1 MLLVISLLALYVL
14 RLSFRT
20 WMGSGAMARRASS
33 SLAGAPMLF
42 GVLSSMVLCVP
53 RLFYWIWTDSGAWM
67 QRACSSFEGFTL
79 VGVDCLRGGPLM
91 SLARVARRELA
102 VACLTDYLPPGGQ
115 SRGHASWF
123 PVCERAN
130 DGLRTASSSRRSTS
144 PPRAFSISP
153 RLVRTATSL
162 SPSPDARRMALLA
175 IARLR
180 GGGSPEEEG
189 VPRHESTLGRQLALA
204 PEPLVPDHAAKDSA
218 NAAPHASSHTLRP
231 HGYMSAVGESSGA
244 ASRPIIDHEVQS
256 SDRSAARF
264 ARSWKRSAEAKA
276 CFDSFVWPLRTHHE
290 LRRLL
295 ASDVLTPTWLLLGE
309 FSGAFASVCE
319 TERGVVTLSVDLR
332 EPEQEGL
339 HFCGSFHDVIE
350 LATWDFIVAWPN
362 CTHTAYSNGALRV
375 TKALDGRA
383 FWGHVG
389 VLYVLLAGR
398 AAGRMVEQP
407 DSDFGQLYP
416 TRRVR
421 AHTSQYGDV
430 HSKTINLYLI
440 GASLPGLTP
449 MPGALHERDQ
459 LRRPAHWEF
468 PDADARDR
476 FRSSWEHFPLFMSAL
491 VGCLCVG
498 EPAPPPT
505 PFEDGLEALACAWH
519 DRGWPVPEGYEAC
532 TDGLPPIR
540 ARDYQA
546 LRGPGD
552 GRRPQ
557 AAIPRSRQ
565 AGLRPLAGTPT
576 PSADVT
582 PTETP
587 ADELIPGDLSMLQR
601 LAEMQIVT
609 LAELTARGVV
619 LIFIATLMQ
628 PLVFAHVNGFQV
640 LGAELPLSAA
650 RSVPMR
656 LLERWAELAF
666 SAPAVATTFMI
677 GRYGADGPRLGV
689 CLLPFVPPPADVVR
703 SASERRARLLKGA
716 TFLWCTLACLT
727 GTPLADP
734 VARALAGLAAFAG
747 PVTYTADALHEG
759 ELLHPVFRLGAAP
772 VASMM
777 GMRPVTYDRHSLGHW
792 LCQDADHQ
800 RLLRRALEATDDP
813 LLDGWAERILPPPQ
827 ELLDLV
833 QAQMPD
839 MLSADLLSI
848 PYSPLYVPPTTAYL
862 PRMPAQLPADPP
874 SCVRSAM
881 ELLTEH
887 GRQRVHEWLSRVLD
901 QLYCI
906 ELQHADCERLRPP
919 AVAIGQ
925 EALLPWA
932 QGRVWDLTFE
942 RAPCAVPLD
951 MTLPL
956 DSNLNLDYLERRLA
970 GYPDQNLIANILEG
984 IRFEADVE
992 LQTVLVPH
1000 LISLPKGFISVRKE
1014 LYRLQKLDWYRF
1026 FEHLPFWPMYVN
1038 GQGAVTRK
1046 MEDRYRRTT
1055 ECGGP
1060 RRPTFDGS
1068 GLRALSI
1075 NEASSIRHMP
1085 AWYRSRHDPPWI
1097 QYLHERQLDEPLQWG
1112 MPSVRP
1118 PELKPSLAA
1127 VMHDLSI
1134 LLAAARQLDEPL
1146 YIFGDDAKDY
1156 FNQLAIASEDWWK
1169 LGVVFIHADDV
1180 TAPRSAG
1187 ERLFFVSERRLG
1199 FGARPSSNIAQR
1211 FSEALLHLLREDM
1224 DAVEAAVP
1232 RDTRPS
1238 AVRWQEARAAIS
1250 FRSSRRD
1257 SEAERSSQQRLYFA
1271 HMYTDDPIL
1280 GVVGVQRALR
1290 LLTVWMRL
1298 VDDVGLIMAIAEKR
1312 HLGTWAPW
1320 LGVLLLAGM
1329 GFVLIPKAKLLRTVQ
1344 RLDDLVTNG
1353 MSFQE
1358 YRSLIGLLE
1367 HLRCIYCAAASI
1379 MYGLYQPHGSLRVR
1393 HEGPSALIR
1402 PNPFQYEQ
1410 LCRHRSLLLSTG
1422 GAPVTAALK
1431 RTAIGVPDTFSVK
1444 FTVSADAATDS
1455 KPPGIGGFCHGLYWY
1470 IPIAVEW
1477 LAYLHIT
1484 VLELLA
1490 TGLGAITLAPY
1501 LMHARRVRLQ
1511 SDALAT
1517 PFVLSRHRAHS
1528 PTLMIAHHALLQD
1541 DQYLAVAANAEVQ
1554 HIGGDMNPY
1563 SDSVSR
1569 ALWQRFQLLCR
1580 ASNIQPVQIQVPQR
1594 AHDLLRR
1601 VYLVAQQAGVR
1612 VRTSPYV
1619 RPDPVL
1625 PPAMLMLG
1633 RRSTACEEADAVAH
1647 VSARL
1652 AAALRGSTVA
1662 QPTVARPTV
1671 GFKGAVSARLAAAL
1685 SLAGH
1690 AAAALSAQVPAPAP
1704 AAISGRLASRLRG
1717 ETDPSAQA
1725 ANPSQAPASSSQVP
1739 ARKPATTAAPRR
1751 RPGNT
1756 MVEPSWHARRQG
1768 GLTLVT
1774 IGKLR
1779 LMALPRPASAAPSL
1793 ARDTLRAAAGE
1804 QAHRRAARF
1813 AKAGFGA
1820 AHSIDQLAELLKHAG
1835 DLADFGASYG
1845 TRRKN
1850 EAAWAHW
1857 EQFAALVGFD
1867 PLLSAEQVRDHHS
1880 EVGTLMATFL
1890 LYVYPKMKGKRGR
1903 EWAAPRSAFA
1913 YVLAIIRIFR
1923 EWKLV
1928 LPSAKVVQG
1937 ELHGLLRA
1945 FVTVYGA
1952 HALMPQRRDPFRY
1965 SMIQTLL
1972 NLKKERL
1979 GARSYDPDSIIGQAF
1994 RGMLALGWRTG
2005 HRLAEFVAH
2014 PSGEICWVTRH
2025 DVSYIIAG
2033 VHVSDPTP
2041 AQLAALRPGDTILI
2055 APPRSKTD
2063 QFGEIHSP
2071 FASAIAFSY
2080 DRNSA
2085 GFLIQQIECTR
2096 PVHGRSREF
2105 TPLFA
2110 DENGLPYTHSVM
2122 DTLLHAALARLYGEP
2137 VASCYSWHSL
2147 RSGLATA
2154 LKAAGCSD
2162 DIIQMICRWA
2172 NPASLKIYALHGT
2185 SLHINWVDQAEK
2197 AVIDAVRGSS
2207 VPKVC
2212 NSEGNIA
2219 LLHHFDGNVPTRAR
2233 HVLDNADKE
2242 AGDTAAAPAAPPDS
2256 SPLTIANAVGR
2267 RVRVPTA
2274 CWPTYTCIEHEG
2286 QGWTAH
2292 VLALHRACGKAAT
2305 ARSATVRFAEATD
2318 DRGLPFHDVQLD
2330 LSVLIPF

>member
-1 MLLVISLLALYVL
+1 MLSIFSFLVLCDLMPFSLSLLVLCLLWLHYWVWMDPRASTRRAYSTFPFGVSCPQGG
-14 RLSFRT
+14 RLLLP
-20 WMGSGAMARRASS
+20 ARRAGDGPDVG
-33 SLAGAPMLF
+33 LPAPRTAF
-42 GVLSSMVLCVP
+42 SAPSAKRATSPSQVLS
-53 RLFYWIWTDSGAWM
+53 I
-67 QRACSSFEGFTL
+67 SSRL
-79 VGVDCLRGGPLM
+79 VGFAPADPPY
-91 SLARVARRELA
+91 SL
-102 VACLTDYLPPGGQ
+102 
-115 SRGHASWF
+115 
-123 PVCERAN
+123 
-130 DGLRTASSSRRSTS
+130 
-144 PPRAFSISP
+144 
-153 RLVRTATSL
+153 
-162 SPSPDARRMALLA
+162 DARRAPFTALQYC
-175 IARLR
+175 ARIR
-180 GGGSPEEEG
+180 GGGGPEEGG
-189 VPRHESTLGRQLALA
+189 VPWHESAISRQLTLS
-204 PEPLVPDHAAKDSA
+204 PGPSVPDREATDSL
-218 NAAPHASSHTLRP
+218 NAVPHALPHTLRP
-231 HGYMSAVGESSGA
+231 HGYMGVEGEGSGA
-244 ASRPIIDHEVQS
+244 ASRPSVEHEVATP
-256 SDRSAARF
+256 DVPAVRF
-264 ARSWKRSAEAKA
+264 ARSWRRSAEARA
-276 CFDSFVWPLRTHHE
+276 CFDSFSWPLRTRLE

-295 ASDVLTPTWLLLGE
+295 ASRVLTPTWLLLGE
-309 FSGAFASVCE
+309 FSGAFSAVCE
-319 TERGVVTLSVDLR
+319 TQRGVVTLSVDLR

-339 HFCGSFHDVIE
+339 HFCGHFHDVIE
-350 LATWDFIVAWPN
+350 LATWEFVVAWPN

-375 TKALDGRA
+375 VKALDGRA

-398 AAGRMVEQP
+398 ASGRMVEQP
-407 DSDFGQLYP
+407 DSDFSQLFP
-416 TRRVR
+416 TRRERVR
-421 AHTSQYGDV
+421 TDLYGDP
-430 HSKTINLYLI
+430 HSKLLNLYLI
-440 GASLPGLTP
+440 GASLPGLAPVKTAAP
-449 MPGALHERDQ
+449 LGDL

-476 FRSSWEHFPLFMSAL
+476 FRSSWEHFPLFMIAL
-491 VGCLCVG
+491 MSCLCVDDV
-498 EPAPPPT
+498 ALCST
-505 PFEDGLEALACAWH
+505 PFEEGLEALACAWH
-519 DRGWPVPEGYEAC
+519 DAGWPVPDGYDAC
-532 TDGLPPIR
+532 TDGLPPFS
-540 ARDYQA
+540 AREYQT

-552 GRRPQ
+552 GRRPR
-557 AAIPRSRQ
+557 AVIPRSRRS
-565 AGLRPLAGTPT
+565 ALGPLALEQA
-576 PSADVT
+576 SL
-582 PTETP
+582 TEP
-587 ADELIPGDLSMLQR
+587 AVIDERVSLDQSVLMR
-601 LAEMQIVT
+601 LATVQVVT
-609 LAELTARGVV
+609 LAELTASGVV
-619 LIFIATLMQ
+619 LLFVATLLQ
-628 PLVFAHVNGFQV
+628 PLVFAHVNGLQV
-640 LGAELPLSAA
+640 LGAELPLSSA
-650 RSVPMR
+650 RSTPMR

-666 SAPAVATTFMI
+666 SASAMATTFMI
-677 GRYGADGPRLGV
+677 GQYGADGPRLGV
-689 CLLPFVPPPADVVR
+689 CLLPFAPPPEDVVR
-703 SASERRARLLKGA
+703 TAADRRARLRKGA
-716 TFLWCTLACLT
+716 AFLWCTLACMT
-727 GTPLADP
+727 DTPLADP
-734 VARALAGLAAFAG
+734 MARALAGLASFAG

-772 VASMM
+772 IASMM

-792 LCQDADHQ
+792 LLQDADHQ
-800 RLLRRALEATDDP
+800 RLLRRALESTEEP
-813 LLDGWAERILPPPQ
+813 LLEGWADRIRPPPQ

-833 QAQMPD
+833 QARMPD
-839 MLSADLLSI
+839 MLGDDLLSI
-848 PYSPLYVPPTTAYL
+848 PYSPLYVPPETPYL
-862 PRMPAQLPADPP
+862 PRMPAQLPAGTPG
-874 SCVRSAM
+874 CVRSAM

-887 GRQRVHEWLSRVLD
+887 GRQRVHEWLSKVLD
-901 QLYCI
+901 QLRCI
-906 ELQHADCERLRPP
+906 ELQQADCERLRPP
-919 AVAIGQ
+919 PIAIGQ

-932 QGRVWDLTFE
+932 RGRVWDLTFE

-956 DSNLNLDYLERRLA
+956 DSHLHLGYLRRRLA
-970 GYPDQNLIANILEG
+970 GYPDQNLMSNILEG

-992 LQTVLVPH
+992 LQMVLVPH
-1000 LISLPKGFISVRKE
+1000 LISLPKGFVSVRKE
-1014 LYRLQKLDWYRF
+1014 LYRLQALNWYRF
-1026 FEHLPFWPMYVN
+1026 FAHLPFWPMYIN

-1075 NEASSIRHMP
+1075 NEASSTRHMP
-1085 AWYRSRHDPPWI
+1085 AWYQFRHDPPWLK
-1097 QYLHERQLDEPLQWG
+1097 YLQERKLDAPLEWG
-1112 MPSVRP
+1112 MPSKRP
-1118 PELKPSLAA
+1118 PEIKPTLAV

-1180 TAPRSAG
+1180 ANPRPAS

-1224 DAVEAAVP
+1224 DAAEAAVP
-1232 RDTRPS
+1232 PDTRP
-1238 AVRWQEARAAIS
+1238 AAERWRQARASIR
-1250 FRSSRRD
+1250 FRSSRRESD
-1257 SEAERSSQQRLYFA
+1257 AERNAQRRLYFV

-1290 LLTVWMRL
+1290 LLRIWMHL
-1298 VDDVGLIMAIAEKR
+1298 VDEIGLIMAIPEKR

-1320 LGVLLLAGM
+1320 LGVILLAGM

-1344 RLDDLVTNG
+1344 RLDELMTNG
-1353 MSFQE
+1353 MPFQD

-1379 MYGLYQPHGSLRVR
+1379 MYSLYQPHGSLRVR
-1393 HEGPSALIR
+1393 HEGPSAIIR

-1410 LCRHRSLLLSTG
+1410 LCRHRSMLMSTG

-1431 RTAIGVPDTFSVK
+1431 RAEIETLDSLSVK
-1444 FTVSADAATDS
+1444 FTASADAATDS
-1455 KPPGIGGFCHGLYWY
+1455 EPPGIGGFCHGLYWY
-1470 IPIAVEW
+1470 IPIAIEW

-1501 LMHARRVRLQ
+1501 LKHAQRVRLQ

-1528 PTLMIAHHALLQD
+1528 PTLMLAHHELLQD
-1541 DQYLAVAANAEVQ
+1541 DRYVSVAANAEVQ
-1554 HIGGDMNPY
+1554 HLGGDMNPY

-1580 ASNIQPVQIQVPQR
+1580 ASNIQPVQVRVPQR
-1594 AHDLLRR
+1594 AHDLLLR
-1601 VYLVAQQAGVR
+1601 VYLAAKHAGVR
-1612 VRTSPYV
+1612 IRTSSYT

-1625 PPAMLMLG
+1625 PPALLMLG
-1633 RRSTACEEADAVAH
+1633 RRSTACEEADAVAKL
-1647 VSARL
+1647 SARL
-1652 AAALRGSTVA
+1652 SALLRGASHSS
-1662 QPTVARPTV
+1662 VARPVIAST
-1671 GFKGAVSARLAAAL
+1671 GTR
-1685 SLAGH
+1685 
-1690 AAAALSAQVPAPAP
+1690 
-1704 AAISGRLASRLRG
+1704 AISDRLASRLRG
-1717 ETDPSAQA
+1717 EMTPKAQVVGPPPSRAHTQSREPAAAHAQA
-1725 ANPSQAPASSSQVP
+1725 EPPRAKRGHTQIEASWS
-1739 ARKPATTAAPRR
+1739 
-1751 RPGNT
+1751 
-1756 MVEPSWHARRQG
+1756 ARRQG
-1768 GLTLVT
+1768 RLTLTT

-1779 LMALPRPASAAPSL
+1779 LMALPRPAAAAPSL
-1793 ARDTLRAAAGE
+1793 ARDTLRAAASE

-1813 AKAGFGA
+1813 AKAGFGS
-1820 AHSIDQLAELLKHAG
+1820 AHSVGQLADLLQHAS
-1835 DLADFGASYG
+1835 DLADFGASHG

-1850 EAAWAHW
+1850 EAAWAQW
-1857 EQFAALVGFD
+1857 EQFATLVGFD
-1867 PLLSAEQVRDHHS
+1867 PLLSAEQVRDHQG

-1903 EWAAPRSAFA
+1903 EWASPRSAFA

-1923 EWKLV
+1923 GWKLT
-1928 LPSAKVVQG
+1928 LPPAKVVQG

-1952 HALMPQRRDPFRY
+1952 HSLMPQRREPFRY
-1965 SMIQTLL
+1965 TMIQTLL
-1972 NLKKERL
+1972 NLGKERL
-1979 GARSYDPDSIIGQAF
+1979 GARTYDPDSILGQAF

-2041 AQLAALRPGDTILI
+2041 AQLAALRPGDTILV

-2080 DRNSA
+2080 DQNSA
-2085 GFLIQQIECTR
+2085 GFLIQQIEMTR
-2096 PVHGRSREF
+2096 PVHGHSREF

-2110 DENGLPYTHSVM
+2110 DEVGLPYTHGVM
-2122 DTLLHAALARLYGEP
+2122 DALLHSALVRLYGEQ

-2162 DIIQMICRWA
+2162 DVIQMICRWA

-2185 SLHINWVDQAEK
+2185 SLHINWVDKAEK

-2207 VPKVC
+2207 IPKVC

-2219 LLHHFDGNVPTRAR
+2219 LLHHFDGKIPARAQ

-2242 AGDTAAAPAAPPDS
+2242 AGDATAATTSPLDT

-2267 RVRVPTA
+2267 RVRIPVA
-2274 CWPTYTCIEHEG
+2274 CWPTYPCTEHGG

-2292 VLALHRACGKAAT
+2292 ILTLHRGIGNAAT
-2305 ARSATVRFAEATD
+2305 ARSATVRFSEATD
-2318 DRGLPFHDVQLD
+2318 ERGLPFRDVQLD